1 MFSKNKGFTLI
12 ELLIVIA
19 ILAVLA
25 SITVIAI
32 NPADIFRR
40 TRDSQRI
47 SDLDSIRTAIN
58 FYIIN
63 DFSSNLGD
71 PTKTYSH
78 IANVSCLSRES
89 LSTTSQAVDGT
100 GWIPVNLTSLEITP
114 PLSKWPIDP
123 NPSTAT
129 GNPSY
134 YYVYLTNS
142 INSTFEI
149 IANMESSQYSN
160 GGSNDVESK
169 DGGKIP
175 DLYEIGTEFI
185 LTNTDTNCYPSQES
199 PEWACGDT
207 FIDSRD
213 NKVYNTVLIGSQC
226 WMAENLNVG
235 TMLCPSQTTCATNQA
250 NNGTLEKYCYGGSEA
265 NCTSDGGLYQWGEA
279 MQYAAS
285 CNGTGAPPNDTC
297 TSPVQGICPD
307 GWHIPSH
314 YEYTTLERAVCDSG
328 TCATDF
334 PYDESTYGWLGTNEG
349 ARLKVGGSSRFEAKL
364 AGYRTTD
371 GLFYNRDT
379 YVHIWSSLE
388 SGSTAWRLRLDS
400 DHTTV
405 YRNMSDKLY
414 GFSVRCIKD

>member
-169 DGGKIP
+169 DGGKL
-175 DLYEIGTEFI
+175 DALYEIGTEFI
-185 LTNTDTNCYPSQES
+185 LTATSTNCF
-199 PEWACGDT
+199 A
-207 FIDSRD
+207 
-213 NKVYNTVLIGSQC
+213 
-226 WMAENLNVG
+226 
-235 TMLCPSQTTCATNQA
+235 
-250 NNGTLEKYCYGGSEA
+250 
-265 NCTSDGGLYQWGEA
+265 
-279 MQYAAS
+279 
-285 CNGTGAPPNDTC
+285 GTG
-297 TSPVQGICPD
+297 I
-307 GWHIPSH
+307 
-314 YEYTTLERAVCDSG
+314 
-328 TCATDF
+328 
-334 PYDESTYGWLGTNEG
+334 
-349 ARLKVGGSSRFEAKL
+349 
-364 AGYRTTD
+364 
-371 GLFYNRDT
+371 
-379 YVHIWSSLE
+379 
-388 SGSTAWRLRLDS
+388 
-400 DHTTV
+400 
-405 YRNMSDKLY
+405 
-414 GFSVRCIKD
+414 